1 MKSKRASGLSLGRG
15 RPGISL
21 DVQPQAEPFLE
32 LVVMTFV
39 ILEQLR
45 WEQEVTTVHT
55 SDFDDMLS
63 TLSRRLGISKSKFK
77 SSFHLRLWVGAP
89 LGLRWSIGRSPERA
103 SASSDASC
111 KVDVR

>member
-1 MKSKRASGLSLGRG
+1 
-15 RPGISL
+15 
-21 DVQPQAEPFLE
+21 
-32 LVVMTFV
+32 MTFV

-77 SSFHLRLWVGAP
+77 SNADS
-89 LGLRWSIGRSPERA
+89 
-103 SASSDASC
+103 SA
-111 KVDVR
+111 

>member
-1 MKSKRASGLSLGRG
+1 MKPDSGEVIAKSERASGLSLGRG

-21 DVQPQAEPFLE
+21 DVQPQAETFLE

-63 TLSRRLGISKSKFK
+63 TLSRRLGISKSKSK
-77 SSFHLRLWVGAP
+77 SKSNAD
-89 LGLRWSIGRSPERA
+89 SSPVQA
-103 SASSDASC
+103 
-111 KVDVR
+111 